1 MAKQQ
6 ILFVDDDPMVLQG
19 LQRMLRPSRA
29 EWDMAFVE
37 GGQLALEKLAEHP
50 FDVIVSDMRMPGMN
64 GAELLKEVMARFPAM
79 VRIVL
84 SGHADKE
91 LVTQCIGVAHQYI
104 SKPCDPDQL
113 KAMIRNACVLSGR
126 LVDDEVRK
134 VIGAIDR
141 LPIVPELYLELK
153 EALKHDEVEAR
164 GLGAI
169 IQKDIGMTAKILKL
183 VNSSFFGLRRVIS
196 DAQEAVA
203 YLGIDMVRTLVLS
216 HSIFEQSR
224 PFQTRHFDISDLWQH
239 SMAVASGAKAIAE
252 GEQLGRALAE
262 EAFVGGMLHDVGILV
277 LASNF
282 HDTYDQVADLVISER
297 VTVSTAEQE
306 FFGVTHAEVGAYLL
320 GLWGLPSPILNI
332 VSLHHRVHLQDE
344 GKVTPLIAV
353 HAADVLCGI
362 HAHHPLFETGHLN
375 RTAMEGA
382 GLLDRL
388 EGWEALARDAV
399 TGKEGA

>member
-6 ILFVDDDPMVLQG
+6 ILFVDDEPMLLQG
-19 LQRMLRPSRA
+19 LQRLLRPFRM
-29 EWDMAFVE
+29 EWEMSFVE
-37 GGQLALEKLAEHP
+37 SGHAALEKLAEHP

-64 GAELLKEVMARFPAM
+64 GAELLQEVMQRYPAM

-113 KAMIRNACVLSGR
+113 KAMIRNACILSGR
-126 LVDDEVRK
+126 LVDEEVRR

-153 EALKHDEVEAR
+153 DALNNEDVDPR
-164 GLGAI
+164 ILGTI

-196 DAQEAVA
+196 APQDAVT
-203 YLGIDMVRTLVLS
+203 YLGIDTIKTLVLS
-216 HSIFEQSR
+216 NSIFEQTK
-224 PFQTRHFDISDLWQH
+224 PFRTRCFTISDLWHH
-239 SMAVASGAKAIAE
+239 SMTVAAGAKAIAQAE
-252 GEQLGRALAE
+252 GLGRTVAE
-262 EAFVGGMLHDVGILV
+262 EALVGGILHDVGVLI

-282 HDTYDQVADLVISER
+282 SETYDKVADLVITEK
-297 VTVSTAEQE
+297 VIISTAEQE

-320 GLWGLPSPILNI
+320 GLWGLPAEILNI

-362 HAHHPLFETGHLN
+362 QVHHPLFETGRLN
-375 RTAMEGA
+375 QAAIERA
-382 GLLDRL
+382 GLWDHR
-388 EGWEALARDAV
+388 EAWEALVQEAV
-399 TGKEGA
+399 AGMGGA